1 MLWQPSIA
9 AQRLMPRGAVAMTFA
24 GRPGYLICS
33 KEQNYGLG
41 RWRS

>member
-9 AQRLMPRGAVAMTFA
+9 AQRLTPRGVVAMTFA

-33 KEQNYGLG
+33 EKRNHDLG

>member
-9 AQRLMPRGAVAMTFA
+9 AQRLMPRGGVAMTFA
-24 GRPGYLICS
+24 GRPGYLICGI
-33 KEQNYGLG
+33 EHNDDLG